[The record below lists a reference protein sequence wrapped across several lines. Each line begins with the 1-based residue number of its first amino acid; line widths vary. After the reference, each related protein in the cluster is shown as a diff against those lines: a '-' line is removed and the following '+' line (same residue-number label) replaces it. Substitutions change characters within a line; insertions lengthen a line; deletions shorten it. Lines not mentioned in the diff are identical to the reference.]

1 MYELHKNMNP
11 KDKFGNWGYVLPEE
25 EEVGVWDF
33 KEEKGNLHG
42 DEKQMFGKQ
51 MFAMPCRDSGIQNA
65 LWSPSPAEFPLLSHS
80 ALPGTDPVSKLF

>member
-33 KEEKGNLHG
+33 KEEKG
-42 DEKQMFGKQ
+42 
-51 MFAMPCRDSGIQNA
+51 
-65 LWSPSPAEFPLLSHS
+65 
-80 ALPGTDPVSKLF
+80 